1 MNKSIY
7 SLVLSDEV
15 VDAVDAL
22 ARSAGMSRSAMING
36 ILAERVAFV
45 TPEMRLR
52 GILESL
58 ANSMTD
64 AFMLSEKPTG
74 STLVCRTS
82 LKYRYKPTVKYS
94 VEIFSEN
101 GKRAAGSREDHAQR
115 RDTMSRPQAW
125 AAAGSRED
133 HAQRRDTMSRPQAW
147 AGQLKVSFR
156 SQNAQLIGDLTEF
169 FKCWTALE
177 QKYIAER
184 ISGDILYTIQDGRF
198 TRTLNMPS
206 GGISEDELGTAV
218 ADYMA
223 MLDGAMKEYF
233 LRLPDER
240 EAARA
245 AEDHYR
251 PRIAVREVIV

>member
-15 VDAVDAL
+15 VEAVDAL
-22 ARSAGMSRSAMING
+22 ARGAGMSRSAMINR
-36 ILAERVAFV
+36 ILAERVAYV

-58 ANSMTD
+58 ARSMND

-74 STLVCRTS
+74 STLSARTS

-101 GKRAAGSREDHAQR
+101 GKRAGELR
-115 RDTMSRPQAW
+115 
-125 AAAGSRED
+125 
-133 HAQRRDTMSRPQAW
+133 
-147 AGQLKVSFR
+147 VSFR
-156 SQNAQLIGDLTEF
+156 SQNARLIGYLTEF

-177 QKYIAER
+177 QKYIADK

-198 TRTLNMPS
+198 MRTLNMPR
-206 GGISEDELGTAV
+206 GDISEDELGTAV

-233 LRLPDER
+233 LKLPDER
-240 EAARA
+240 EAAQFA
-245 AEDHYR
+245 DKFYQNE
-251 PRIAVREVIV
+251 IKKQSVII

>member
-1 MNKSIY
+1 MLQLLQEEQHRGRILASCLFKFLPLDGGDRVNKSIY

-22 ARSAGMSRSAMING
+22 ARAAGMSRSAMING
-36 ILAERVAFV
+36 ILAEKVAFV

-52 GILESL
+52 SILESL
-58 ANSMTD
+58 AGSMTE
-64 AFMLSEKPTG
+64 AFMLTEKPTG

-101 GKRAAGSREDHAQR
+101 GKRAGELR
-115 RDTMSRPQAW
+115 
-125 AAAGSRED
+125 
-133 HAQRRDTMSRPQAW
+133 
-147 AGQLKVSFR
+147 VSFR
-156 SQNAQLIGDLTEF
+156 TQNAQLIGDLTEF

-177 QKYIAER
+177 RKYIADK
-184 ISGDILYTIQDGRF
+184 IGGDILYTISDGRF
-198 TRTLNMPS
+198 TRTLNMPR
-206 GGISEDELGTAV
+206 GDITEDELGSAV

-233 LRLPDER
+233 QRLPDER
-240 EAARA
+240 EAALA
-245 AEDHYR
+245 AEACYR
-251 PRIAVREVIV
+251 GLIAKQRVII

>member
-7 SLVLSDEV
+7 SLVLSDAV

-22 ARSAGMSRSAMING
+22 ARTARLSRSAMINR

-52 GILESL
+52 GILDSL
-58 ANSMTD
+58 ARSMTD

-74 STLVCRTS
+74 STLSARTS

-101 GKRAAGSREDHAQR
+101 GKRAGELR
-115 RDTMSRPQAW
+115 
-125 AAAGSRED
+125 
-133 HAQRRDTMSRPQAW
+133 
-147 AGQLKVSFR
+147 VSFR
-156 SQNAQLIGDLTEF
+156 SQNAQLIADLMGF
-169 FKCWTALE
+169 FRCWADLE
-177 QKYIAER
+177 RKYIADK

-198 TRTLNMPS
+198 TRTLNMPR
-206 GGISEDELGTAV
+206 GKITEDALGAAV

-223 MLDGAMKEYF
+223 MLDGVMKEYF
-233 LRLPDER
+233 LMLPDTDN
-240 EAARA
+240 AARA
-245 AEDHYR
+245 AEMYYR
-251 PRIAVREVIV
+251 KRIAAQGVII

>member
-7 SLVLSDEV
+7 SLVLTDEV

-22 ARSAGMSRSAMING
+22 ARSAGMSRSAMINR

-52 GILESL
+52 EILDSL
-58 ANSMTD
+58 ARSMND
-64 AFMLSEKPTG
+64 AFMLAEKPTG
-74 STLVCRTS
+74 STLSARTS

-94 VEIFSEN
+94 VEIYSEN
-101 GKRAAGSREDHAQR
+101 GKRAGE
-115 RDTMSRPQAW
+115 
-125 AAAGSRED
+125 
-133 HAQRRDTMSRPQAW
+133 
-147 AGQLKVSFR
+147 LKVSFR
-156 SQNAQLIGDLTEF
+156 SQNAALISDLTEF

-177 QKYIAER
+177 QKYIADK

-198 TRTLNMPS
+198 SRTLNMPD
-206 GGISEDELGTAV
+206 GNISEDELGTAV

-223 MLDGAMKEYF
+223 MLDGSMKEYF
-233 LRLPDER
+233 LKLPDEN

-245 AEDHYR
+245 AEKYYAVE
-251 PRIAVREVIV
+251 IAAQRAII